1 MVNVARS
8 RWENV
13 KVSTVVTEPASAL
26 LEELAS
32 AAHPL
37 RDEYWGGCSQHDVWS
52 CCWLLVDWDV
62 GGGGGGWLAMMP
74 KTAFVLRAPRFW

>member
-1 MVNVARS
+1 MVNLARS
-8 RWENV
+8 RWDNV

-37 RDEYWGGCSQHDVWS
+37 RDEYWGGCSKHDV
-52 CCWLLVDWDV
+52 
-62 GGGGGGWLAMMP
+62 
-74 KTAFVLRAPRFW
+74 